1 MRPQGPTTPF
11 ALRGVRLALIG
22 ALTLAVTAG
31 HAHAQAA
38 KPATPAATPA
48 AKPAAATAAA
58 PAARTEPDDLRL
70 GFLLFQQ
77 VDRLNP
83 GSASQLNTVSTG
95 SLAVGADFDYKVAAI
110 PVSKKGAN
118 PFLAFAGRIVG
129 SSRAVAESVPIPG
142 DTTGRDT
149 LELVPDA
156 RAVELTG
163 SLRLAYPVFTRG
175 KEVLTNAYLKAEV
188 SSIFVTETRNGL
200 LDVRTYAIGFERAS
214 GQFAGS
220 YVDLGYGRDGTF
232 GAFSGERYKV
242 HVLIIG
248 TISPATNGRRGNFST
263 FAELELS
270 SDNKGGPDGL
280 RVQVGARLDS
290 DGVLRG
296 VAGLIGGVLGT

>member
-11 ALRGVRLALIG
+11 ALRGVRFTLAGALAL
-22 ALTLAVTAG
+22 AMTAG
-31 HAHAQAA
+31 IAHAQAA
-38 KPATPAATPA
+38 KPATPAA
-48 AKPAAATAAA
+48 KPAAAAAATPA
-58 PAARTEPDDLRL
+58 PAARAELEDLRL
-70 GFLLFQQ
+70 GFLLFEQ

-95 SLAVGADFDYKVAAI
+95 SIAVGADFDYKVMAL
-110 PVSKKGAN
+110 PLGKKGSN
-118 PFLAFAGRIVG
+118 PFLAFAGRILA
-129 SSRAVAESVPIPG
+129 SSRAVAESVPIVG

-149 LELVPDA
+149 LQLVPDA

-163 SLRLAYPVFTRG
+163 SIRLAYPVYARG
-175 KEVLTNAYLKAEV
+175 KEVLTNAYFKAEV

-220 YVDLGYGRDGTF
+220 FVDLGYGRDGTF

-248 TISPATNGRRGNFST
+248 AISPATSGKRGNFST

-290 DGVLRG
+290 DGVLKG
-296 VAGLIGGVLGT
+296 VSGLIGGILGT